1 MAGIGN
7 FPDCK
12 NHPCPQDGLLDRPAA
27 AARARAIVWRL
38 MSDAVQ
44 EHPGRTM
51 TLADLSDSVTR
62 SAARMMGMLED
73 DLAQLLREHRPH

>member
-1 MAGIGN
+1 MAGIRN
-7 FPDCK
+7 FPGSK